1 MSKEESIK
9 KSLFEHHRWLF
20 STLTSC
26 DAKKWFL
33 EREIEW
39 LKASLIRSEAEEKE
53 IREKYAGHYDFIRRV
68 KQEIK
73 EIKDF
78 LSFWENERKNLKP

>member
-1 MSKEESIK
+1 MSKESIK

-20 STLTSC
+20 STLASH

-39 LKASLIRSEAEEKE
+39 LKTSLARSEAEEKKV
-53 IREKYAGHYDFIRRV
+53 REKYAKHYDFIRRV